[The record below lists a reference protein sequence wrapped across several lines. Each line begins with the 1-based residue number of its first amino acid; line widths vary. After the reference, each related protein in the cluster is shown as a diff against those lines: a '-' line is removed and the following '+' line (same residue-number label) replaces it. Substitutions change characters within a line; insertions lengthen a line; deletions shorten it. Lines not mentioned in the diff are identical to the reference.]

1 MMKSN
6 EIDKDNE
13 YEHDPDHVHMKNNM
27 KNNMISTLSE
37 YMLTL
42 KNISKVDMCMT
53 DEPIKQTTSIMK
65 KNITTVVDIFFPRQ
79 RDMLF
84 WSFYIFLNDTNCYDM
99 TSNYFTTEKECKYKW
114 IEEFRCRKELFK
126 PIKVSRNAV
135 EDELANANTIS
146 MITIKALCH
155 LKNVNVFYIDSKKY
169 YEIIVNEDSP
179 IHVIEKIDG
188 KYGIK
193 QKTNID
199 KIEYYRN
206 HYWKMENLD
215 KPLKAIS
222 SYKSEQLK
230 DICKRLNIDIHQ
242 GMTKPQMYEKILEK
256 L

>member
-1 MMKSN
+1 MLKSN
-6 EIDKDNE
+6 NNE
-13 YEHDPDHVHMKNNM
+13 YDQEHGLVINNM
-27 KNNMISTLSE
+27 SK

-42 KNISKVDMCMT
+42 KNISNVDMFMT
-53 DEPIKQTTSIMK
+53 DEHPKKTISLTK
-65 KNITTVVDIFFPRQ
+65 KNITAIVDIFFPRQ

-84 WSFYIFLNDTNCYDM
+84 WSFYIFLNDMTGYDM

-126 PIKVSRNAV
+126 PIKVSRNTV
-135 EDELANANTIS
+135 EDELANANIIS
-146 MITIKALCH
+146 MTTIKALCH

-179 IHVIEKIDG
+179 IHVLEKIDG

-193 QKTNID
+193 QNINID

-206 HYWKMENLD
+206 HYWKLENLD

-222 SYKSEQLK
+222 SYKSDQLK
-230 DICKRLNIDIHQ
+230 DICKRLNIDIQQ